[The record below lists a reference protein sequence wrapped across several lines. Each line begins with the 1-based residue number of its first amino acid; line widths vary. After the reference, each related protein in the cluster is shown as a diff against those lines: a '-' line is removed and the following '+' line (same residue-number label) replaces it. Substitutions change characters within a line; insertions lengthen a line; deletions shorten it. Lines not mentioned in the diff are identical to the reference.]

1 MQNQPPLLSKSRF
14 MTGLQ
19 CHKALYLSCFEREL
33 ADPIGPAQQA
43 IFDTGTKI
51 GEIARDICP
60 GGTLIAEEYYEHPQS
75 IKSTQKIL
83 YDISVPAIYEAGF
96 LYDDIRIRAD
106 ILVMVDGNSYDLIEV
121 KSTTKT
127 KEEHISDVAVQ
138 LYVLNGCGIAIRRAC
153 LGHLNN
159 KYVYQGGK
167 YDLDQL
173 FQIDDITI
181 EAKDKQPE
189 VESQLRD
196 MRAMLGQSN
205 PPDVKVGRQCSN
217 PYDCAFQG
225 HCWANVPDHH
235 VLQLPR
241 VGKKVI
247 AALEAAGIDDI
258 HDIPIDF
265 PGLNVT
271 QQMVRDC
278 VVNNRVQINPQISE
292 ELKQLDY
299 PIHFLDFETFNP
311 ALPLYKGTSSYKII
325 PFQWSNHIL
334 DEKGNI
340 EHDEYLHDGF
350 DDPREEF
357 ARSLLRSLGHEGSI
371 VVYSAFEASRIKEL
385 MQLLPHLSDELY
397 ELFDRIIDLLK
408 LVRAYCYHPKFHG
421 SFSIKSVL
429 PALVPDLGYKDLE
442 INDGGLASIAYA
454 EIVSPDTKSARREHL
469 RGCLLD
475 YCERDTEA
483 EVQLY
488 KVLVN
493 SLQG

>member
-1 MQNQPPLLSKSRF
+1 MRNQIPLLSKSRF

-19 CHKALYLSCFEREL
+19 CHKALYLSCFKREL

-43 IFDTGTKI
+43 IFDSGTKI
-51 GEIARDICP
+51 GELARDIYP
-60 GGTLIAEEYYEHPQS
+60 GGVLIAEEYYEHPQS
-75 IKSTQKIL
+75 VKSTQKAL
-83 YDISVPAIYEAGF
+83 TDPSVSAIYEAGF
-96 LYDDIRIRAD
+96 LFDDIRIRAD
-106 ILVMVDGNSYDLIEV
+106 ILVRVDGDNYDLIEV

-138 LYVLNGCGIAIRRAC
+138 LYVLNGRGIAIRRAC

-159 KYVYQGGK
+159 KYIYQGGE
-167 YDLDQL
+167 YDLGQL

-225 HCWANVPDHH
+225 HCWANVPEHY
-235 VLQLPR
+235 VMQLPR
-241 VGKKVI
+241 VSKKVLV
-247 AALEAAGIDDI
+247 ALDAAGINDI
-258 HDIPIDF
+258 RDIPVDF

-271 QQMVRDC
+271 QQLVRDC
-278 VVNNRVQINPQISE
+278 VVNNRVQLNSEISE

-311 ALPLYKGTSSYKII
+311 ALPLYKGTSPYKII
-325 PFQWSNHIL
+325 PFQWSNHRL
-334 DEKGNI
+334 DENGDI
-340 EHDEYLHDGF
+340 IHEEFLHDNF
-350 DDPREEF
+350 DDPREPF
-357 ARSLLRSLGHEGSI
+357 ARSLLQTLGHEGSI

-385 MQLLPHLSDELY
+385 IQLLPHLSDELY
-397 ELFDRIIDLLK
+397 ELFDRIVDLLK
-408 LVRAYCYHPKFHG
+408 LVRAYCYHPEFHG

-454 EIVSPDTKSARREHL
+454 DIVSPDTDQGRREHL
-469 RGCLLD
+469 RRCLLD
-475 YCERDTEA
+475 YCKRDTEA
-483 EVQLY
+483 ELQLY
-488 KVLVN
+488 KTLVDN
-493 SLQG
+493 TT